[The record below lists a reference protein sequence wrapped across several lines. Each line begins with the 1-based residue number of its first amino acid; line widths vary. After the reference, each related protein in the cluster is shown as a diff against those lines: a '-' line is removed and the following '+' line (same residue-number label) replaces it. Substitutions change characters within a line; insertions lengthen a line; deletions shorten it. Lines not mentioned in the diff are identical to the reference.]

1 MVRTAFHE
9 RALDYAGYDAGDYVD
24 LHPDLI
30 SVEPDQ
36 HFLDYGLWERRAA
49 VAPER
54 FAARLAEA
62 RRRAFAS
69 GAPRLKDP
77 QLCYRA
83 AVGLK
88 PSLHAPC
95 PLSMATT
102 ELVDGVLASLRR
114 LGVNSDIYLTPPRR
128 SETAIVF
135 DPVALFGQAS
145 SESVDLELYQ
155 SCLFVTHRAP
165 GDPGFAD
172 ELPFLL
178 AAGGVG
184 VFEPDTFALLASAG
198 VPAAWLGWEGQDT
211 PRAPPASGLIAGLD
225 RTTKAF
231 DSAEPWR
238 GRPIDV
244 ASIQAITDYRSRN
257 WVHIAGRM
265 DDFTTVVRSDADE
278 SGPMQVVRRYIFERS
293 KIALHLEAGSFAP
306 PSWRWLADV
315 AAAGAV
321 LVSEPL
327 PPHPLLKKGAN
338 YFEIAAPLIP
348 ELIGELLN
356 TEAGRSSAAQAAV
369 ALRDTL
375 QHHGD
380 PELTGLKIVGL
391 LDAIKGERR

>member
-1 MVRTAFHE
+1 MARTAFHE
-9 RALDYAGYDAGDYVD
+9 RALDYAGYDASDYVD

-30 SVEPDQ
+30 SVDPDR

-62 RRRAFAS
+62 RRRAFAT
-69 GAPRLKDP
+69 GAPQLKNP

-95 PLSMATT
+95 PLSTETT
-102 ELVDGVLASLRR
+102 ELVDAVLASFRQ
-114 LGVNSDIYLTPPRR
+114 LGISSEIYLTPPQRGG
-128 SETAIVF
+128 SAIVF
-135 DPVALFGQAS
+135 DPVALFGHVS
-145 SESVDLELYQ
+145 SESADLELYQ

-165 GDPGFAD
+165 DDHAFIH

-178 AAGGVG
+178 AAGAVG
-184 VFEPDTFALLASAG
+184 AWEFDTFALLAAAG
-198 VPAAWLGWEGQDT
+198 VPAAWLGWDGRDA
-211 PRAPPASGLIAGLD
+211 PRSPPTSSLIAGLQ
-225 RTTKAF
+225 RATKAF

-238 GRPIDV
+238 RRPIDV
-244 ASIQAITDYRSRN
+244 ASIQTVTELPSRTLA
-257 WVHIAGRM
+257 HIAGRM
-265 DDFTTVVRSDADE
+265 DDLTTVVRSDAGE
-278 SGPMQVVRRYIFERS
+278 SGPMQSVRRYILERS

-327 PPHPLLKKGAN
+327 PPHPLLRKGAN
-338 YFEIAAPLIP
+338 YFEAAAPLIP
-348 ELIGELLN
+348 ELIRELLD
-356 TEAGRSSAAQAAV
+356 TEAGRLSAAQAAV
-369 ALRDTL
+369 ALHDVFKD
-375 QHHGD
+375 HGD

-391 LDAIKGERR
+391 LDAIQGERR